1 MKNITILAA
10 LLISFQV
17 FSQSIKE
24 GVDESKFGTVA
35 ASDFDF
41 AGVWQANRYEVVYDR
56 ELQKVVL
63 FEFRDSITDIVFI
76 RTTGRKDTKQYEL
89 EPLKKNMDS
98 LPHVTLALID
108 DKYSCFGVARD
119 SSYTFGAKM
128 MLYGADAIQFN
139 EDVPESDRFFG
150 NTYTDTEDL
159 NVFWELIRYYP
170 TQNE

>member
-1 MKNITILAA
+1 MNKSVLQYQSYRLKHFHTVINNLIIINMKNITILAA

-76 RTTGRKDTKQYEL
+76 RTTGST
-89 EPLKKNMDS
+89 
-98 LPHVTLALID
+98 
-108 DKYSCFGVARD
+108 
-119 SSYTFGAKM
+119 
-128 MLYGADAIQFN
+128 
-139 EDVPESDRFFG
+139 
-150 NTYTDTEDL
+150 
-159 NVFWELIRYYP
+159 YP
-170 TQNE
+170 TTPFLISLDSVRRRNLISTIKE